1 MWEKFN
7 KTKKMIELSQETSDT
22 VTSHVENWKSYLNT
36 ASQFYKY
43 SFDDQIMIHAQRP
56 DCTACASIPIWNKKM
71 LRWVKSGSKGIAL
84 IREKNQKPYLTYVF
98 ALEDTITTKI
108 SKTPYLW
115 KMEQRHHENVLAML
129 KQYGGNTEQKDIA
142 KRLMEIAVSILDT
155 HDNQYFKNM
164 LPNLEDT
171 YLGELD
177 EQQAQ
182 NIFREVCIASVQYI
196 LLHRCGIDTEQY
208 ISDENLQ
215 NIMMFTTPEMLHH
228 LGTAIN
234 EISND
239 VLRNVERTVKTV
251 EKSIAISQ
259 KKEYNPYKE
268 QFNTLKCKTKI
279 KEGSFKNG
287 RTELHQNGRVSDTGF
302 GNGQRGG
309 QQGTGQIWLNEGRV
323 SQKDKQGQ
331 IQFHASNGQTL
342 ESPSGSGRN
351 STTIRGQSDR
361 RNDEN
366 RGHNGTTQ
374 DTQSNG
380 MGAKN
385 EQHSSKSR
393 GNGQTGNDI
402 HLEQTQ
408 NKIEQTNK
416 IKKLPQFIHSYPKE
430 IVLGSLEYG
439 AFLKKNWQEIAEY
452 FQSHIEESERAEF
465 VKTVYKNEK
474 LQADINGVQIGFEY
488 RQNGLFYWSGNENNK
503 ISQSLL
509 PWDFIQKAVALIL
522 KYQIKNRDIPNIEQ
536 QTKNIEK
543 AEQQQSS
550 AFFVSEKNA
559 EQMTL
564 DIPSSQEYQISTEE
578 KEQLQTL
585 YVQQQEEKNEPLQQL
600 DIKENNKNNDI
611 LEPQQSQVYEIPIK
625 ENEYSQTL
633 YVQPLQQKSEEL
645 LQYDDLKQKYTD
657 YFIGVD
663 IEGFYQFYGK
673 DAESIAEQLG
683 RETIQNMG
691 ESIALK
697 TPLSLDEIKII
708 LQKQKI
714 LLTDKKEYIPLTNE
728 IEIDNQLFKLDSI
741 DFKSGTISLLD
752 TQVKGWFPLF
762 RNEKISFVRKHIE
775 KHIDKVTKQ
784 EVKKTAET
792 QQKQKI
798 EKINYHI
805 TDDFR
810 ISGGKKTKYQQNVAA
825 IHLLKELETENKLAS
840 VEQQQILSK
849 YIGWGGL
856 AEVFD
861 NQNEK
866 WSKEYAELKELL
878 SPEEYKLAKAS
889 TLNAHYT
896 SAVVIKAMYQAIENM
911 DLPFKNVLEPSCGIG
926 NFFGLAPQSLKDIS
940 MYGVEL
946 DSMTGRIAKQLYQKA
961 NITIDGF
968 EKTNFKDNFFDI
980 AIGNVPFGSYKVM
993 DKKYDKYNFLI
1004 HDYFFGATRS

>member
-1 MWEKFN
+1 M
-7 KTKKMIELSQETSDT
+7 
-22 VTSHVENWKSYLNT
+22 
-36 ASQFYKY
+36 
-43 SFDDQIMIHAQRP
+43 
-56 DCTACASIPIWNKKM
+56 
-71 LRWVKSGSKGIAL
+71 
-84 IREKNQKPYLTYVF
+84 
-98 ALEDTITTKI
+98 
-108 SKTPYLW
+108 
-115 KMEQRHHENVLAML
+115 
-129 KQYGGNTEQKDIA
+129 
-142 KRLMEIAVSILDT
+142 
-155 HDNQYFKNM
+155 
-164 LPNLEDT
+164 
-171 YLGELD
+171 
-177 EQQAQ
+177 
-182 NIFREVCIASVQYI
+182 
-196 LLHRCGIDTEQY
+196 
-208 ISDENLQ
+208 
-215 NIMMFTTPEMLHH
+215 
-228 LGTAIN
+228 
-234 EISND
+234 
-239 VLRNVERTVKTV
+239 
-251 EKSIAISQ
+251 
-259 KKEYNPYKE
+259 
-268 QFNTLKCKTKI
+268 
-279 KEGSFKNG
+279 
-287 RTELHQNGRVSDTGF
+287 
-302 GNGQRGG
+302 
-309 QQGTGQIWLNEGRV
+309 
-323 SQKDKQGQ
+323 
-331 IQFHASNGQTL
+331 

-351 STTIRGQSDR
+351 STTIRRQSDR

-366 RGHNGTTQ
+366 RGHNGTAQ

-385 EQHSSKSR
+385 EQHSSESR

-408 NKIEQTNK
+408 NKVEQTNK

-430 IVLGSLEYG
+430 IVLGSLEHG
-439 AFLKKNWQEIAEY
+439 AFLKRDWQEIAEY
-452 FQSHIEESERAEF
+452 FQSHTEESERTEF
-465 VKTVYKNEK
+465 IKTVYKNET

-488 RQNGLFYWSGNENNK
+488 RQNGILYWSENENNK

-564 DIPSSQEYQISTEE
+564 DLQQSQEHKIHHEE
-578 KEQLQTL
+578 KEQSQTL
-585 YVQQQEEKNEPLQQL
+585 YIQHQQENNKPLQQH
-600 DIKENNKNNDI
+600 DIKQSNEENNKNSNI

-625 ENEYSQTL
+625 ENERSQTL
-633 YVQPLQQKSEEL
+633 YIQPLQQKSEQL

-657 YFIGVD
+657 YFIGVN

-673 DAESIAEQLG
+673 DAESIAEQLD
-683 RETIQNMG
+683 RETIQNIG

-714 LLTDKKEYIPLTNE
+714 LLTNKKEYIPLTNE

-805 TDDFR
+805 TDDFS

-849 YIGWGGL
+849 YVGWGGL
-856 AEVFD
+856 AEAFD

-866 WSKEYAELKELL
+866 WAKEYAELKELL